1 MTKEKYLIDDITIY
15 IDKDEKNK
23 EKKINEEYHIQRTK
37 TGFHHKYISNIPKED
52 LMIPIGI
59 KGENFNHKHY
69 MNGKELN
76 DIVLSGFTIY
86 HIKEEDRLSIVF
98 FMYEDDERQ
107 NLTYRKQLDQ
117 DFKNNFQ
124 LDFYKGKDFELNE
137 NGLIDLDKTSYFI
150 SKVLEEANN
159 RNISVY
165 TEDGFNIISPYKN
178 SKLITQ
184 E

>member
-1 MTKEKYLIDDITIY
+1 MSKEKYLIDDIVIY

-23 EKKINEEYHIQRTK
+23 EKKINEEYHIQNLK
-37 TGFHHKYISNIPKED
+37 TGFYHKYISNIPKED
-52 LMIPIGI
+52 LMIPVGI
-59 KGENFNHKHY
+59 KDENFNNKHY

-86 HIKEEDRLSIVF
+86 YIKDEDRLSIVF
-98 FMYEDDERQ
+98 FMYEDDERK
-107 NLTYRKQLDQ
+107 NLAYEKQLDK

-124 LDFYKGKDFELNE
+124 LDFYKDKDFELNE
-137 NGLIDLDKTSYFI
+137 NGLIDLDKTIYFI

-159 RNISVY
+159 RNISIY
-165 TEDGFNIISPYKN
+165 KEDGFNMINPYEN
-178 SKLITQ
+178 SKLIMK